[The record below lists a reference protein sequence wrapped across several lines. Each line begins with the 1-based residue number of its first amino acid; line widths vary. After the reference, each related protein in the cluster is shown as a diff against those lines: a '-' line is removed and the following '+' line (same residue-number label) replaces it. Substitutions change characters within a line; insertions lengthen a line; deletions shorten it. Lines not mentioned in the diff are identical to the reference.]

1 MPAPSVGFTAGFL
14 RQSVPELSFLNA
26 LKRVQIPS
34 NWGIPAQGGLC
45 GENLVESGRSN
56 LEAERLNT
64 GVLKRKTDLRGGPLI

>member
-34 NWGIPAQGGLC
+34 NWGIPAQ
-45 GENLVESGRSN
+45 
-56 LEAERLNT
+56 
-64 GVLKRKTDLRGGPLI
+64 